1 LCSFVEV
8 RFTSSEVHTEANR
21 LIGDVKTSTILTK
34 EVKSSLALS
43 NGWDTGPMKREDVDT
58 LIVSDV
64 HLGSELCNAELFC
77 RVLSGFRFKR
87 LVLNGDIFD
96 HLNLEFEVKTRH
108 LREGKQPRVKK
119 HRLKKSHLKA
129 LSLISGLSKPENNC
143 EVIWIEGNHD
153 EGISHIFSSLIGA
166 TVHNEYMWEFA
177 GKKCLAIHGDQFDE
191 FYRDH
196 INLVE
201 WVTWVYQALQSF
213 GPKTTPLCLYLKNNS
228 KHYTRA
234 INIVAEGAARYAEK
248 KGADVIFCGHTHHAE
263 HKRIGEIEYY
273 NSGTMQCAI
282 VSCITLGEQGFR
294 IHVFQ
299 EDDGFAKPINVVP

>member
-1 LCSFVEV
+1 M
-8 RFTSSEVHTEANR
+8 R
-21 LIGDVKTSTILTK
+21 
-34 EVKSSLALS
+34 
-43 NGWDTGPMKREDVDT
+43 REDVDT
-58 LIVSDV
+58 LIVSDI
-64 HLGSELCNAELFC
+64 HFGSELCNAELFC
-77 RVLSGFRFKR
+77 KVLSGFRFKR

-108 LREGKQPRVKK
+108 LREGERPRVKK
-119 HRLKKSHLKA
+119 HRLKKSHLAA

-191 FYRDH
+191 FYKGH

-201 WVTWVYQALQSF
+201 WGTWVYQALQSF

-228 KHYTRA
+228 KHYARA
-234 INIVAEGAARYAEK
+234 INIVAQGAARYAEK

-263 HKRIGEIEYY
+263 HKRIENIEYY
-273 NSGTMQCAI
+273 NSGTMQSAI
-282 VSCITLGEQGFR
+282 VSCISLGEQGFR
-294 IHVFQ
+294 IHIFE
-299 EDDGFAKPINVVP
+299 EDDGFAKPINVALSS